1 MMNLPV
7 TKTLVYYTD
16 TMDEK
21 SKVVV
26 ESMTIDKILTR
37 DDGSNWFVVDI
48 GYEGN
53 NAKLHSAYFS
63 DMQSPTFIDDIKK
76 LEDEQEI

>member
-1 MMNLPV
+1 MIYDFSKIICRIYPISIYIKMQD
-7 TKTLVYYTD
+7 YT
-16 TMDEK
+16 
-21 SKVVV
+21 
-26 ESMTIDKILTR
+26 MTIDKILTR

-48 GYEGN
+48 GYEGK